1 MFKMIYIKLTD
12 DSWGKRVTK
21 AIKSSQPAF
30 MLIEFVKRFRNSSA
44 PSFKACTS
52 SNIVPA
58 GGVMNNVKN
67 YTLKYVTM
75 VTNILFDCSIS
86 SVSASIAASGFEI
99 YFSNA

>member
-86 SVSASIAASGFEI
+86 SVSTSIAASGFEI